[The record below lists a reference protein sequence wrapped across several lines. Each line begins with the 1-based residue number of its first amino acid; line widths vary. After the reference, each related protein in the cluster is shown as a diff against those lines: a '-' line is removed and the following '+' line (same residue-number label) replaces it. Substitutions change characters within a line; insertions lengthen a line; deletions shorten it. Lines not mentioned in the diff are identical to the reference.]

1 MSVPWKLQ
9 DAKNRLSEVV
19 DRAVTEGPQTIT
31 RRGDPVAVVISTVEY
46 RKLTK
51 PRQTLVEFL
60 HNSPLA
66 EAMAEYDLDFSRS
79 TDTGRP
85 VDL

>member
-1 MSVPWKLQ
+1 MPVSWEFQ

-19 DRAVTEGPQTIT
+19 EKAVKEGPQTIT
-31 RRGDPVAVVISTVEY
+31 RRGEPVAVVISAVEY
-46 RKLTK
+46 RRLTQPK
-51 PRQTLVEFL
+51 QSLFEFL
-60 HNSPLA
+60 HNSPMA

-85 VDL
+85 IDL

>member
-1 MSVPWKLQ
+1 MPVSWKLQ

-19 DRAVTEGPQTIT
+19 DKAVNEGPQTIT

-60 HNSPLA
+60 RDSPLA
-66 EAMAEYDLDFSRS
+66 EAMAEGDFDLSRS

>member
-1 MSVPWKLQ
+1 MPVSWKLQ

-19 DRAVTEGPQTIT
+19 EKAVNEGPQTIT

-46 RKLTK
+46 RKLTQPK
-51 PRQTLVEFL
+51 QSLFEFL
-60 HNSPLA
+60 RNSPMA
-66 EAMAEYDLDFSRS
+66 EAMAEGDFDLSRS